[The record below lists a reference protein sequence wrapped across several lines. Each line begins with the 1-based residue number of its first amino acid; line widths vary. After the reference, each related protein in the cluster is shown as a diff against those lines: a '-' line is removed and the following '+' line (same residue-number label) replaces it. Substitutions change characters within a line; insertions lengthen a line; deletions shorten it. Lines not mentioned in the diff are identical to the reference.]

1 MVSISWVH
9 LVLLACTDLGSAAGA
24 PSSLPIASAYGAYP
38 PYDPY
43 AAYYGYGYGYD
54 PYAAYGTQPYGVPNG
69 MPLPVAEEERYKR
82 LLGHIH

>member
-1 MVSISWVH
+1 M
-9 LVLLACTDLGSAAGA
+9 

-54 PYAAYGTQPYGVPNG
+54 PYAAYGVQHYDMSNG
-69 MPLPVAEEERYKR
+69 MAQPLATSEIERCVFLIPVQLVQRDSGWVHLYLSDR
-82 LLGHIH
+82 